1 MQKEQYRCVGINL
14 PPQTLEQLDLLA
26 GQRGFSRS
34 EIVRAAIGVALP
46 LMQMGVAVNTRR
58 TLAILEHTQLALSL
72 LMERE
77 FPNEAR
83 ELLRLGFQNVDTHH
97 G

>member
-1 MQKEQYRCVGINL
+1 MSKKTQSVGVAFPTDIL
-14 PPQTLEQLDLLA
+14 TEIDQLA
-26 GQRGFSRS
+26 AARSMSRT
-34 EIVRAAIGVALP
+34 ELVCAAIRVALP
-46 LMQMGVAVNTRR
+46 LMTIGVAVNTRR

-77 FPNEAR
+77 FPNEAA
-83 ELLRLGFQNVDTHH
+83 ELLRLGFSNVDAHH

>member
-1 MQKEQYRCVGINL
+1 MSKKTQSVGVAFPTDTLVEIDQLAAERSMSRTELVCAAIRVGL
-14 PPQTLEQLDLLA
+14 PLL
-26 GQRGFSRS
+26 R
-34 EIVRAAIGVALP
+34 IGVAI
-46 LMQMGVAVNTRR
+46 NTRR

-77 FPNEAR
+77 CPDDAG
-83 ELLRLGFQNVDTHH
+83 ELLRLAFQNVDAHH